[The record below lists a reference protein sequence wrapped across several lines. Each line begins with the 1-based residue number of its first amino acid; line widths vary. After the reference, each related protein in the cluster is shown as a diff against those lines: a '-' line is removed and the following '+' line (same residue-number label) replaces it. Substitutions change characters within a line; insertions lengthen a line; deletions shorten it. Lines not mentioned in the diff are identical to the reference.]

1 MKSHGR
7 ASVAELVG
15 DLIVY
20 RNLSPCDQ
28 RLPGLSEL
36 RSEVG
41 LPAGVIPRKS
51 EPAYACVIV
60 QILQQA
66 RALEAPDSRL
76 RNLVFLGDTQLND
89 GTAFANICQAG
100 SWPGIAFIGS
110 ERDEPAR
117 IDTIEQENGIMLLA
131 NRWAALAELDQI
143 CSRQGAPVG
152 DQTVVIIDLDKT
164 TLGAR
169 GRNDRLIDQARVEAV
184 QTTVAGL
191 LGDSFD
197 QHSFTTAYDR
207 LNQVELH
214 PFTTDN
220 QDYLAYICLI
230 LGCGAYSL
238 EALLDTIGSGRLQ
251 SFSQLITEIDSQVS
265 ELPASLVEIHR
276 EVYACVRQNDPT
288 PFKAFR
294 RNEYRATVE
303 RMGQLSD
310 AASADE
316 LLANEIVITQ
326 EVREVVLDW
335 RRRGALLM
343 ALSDKPD
350 EASTPPAELAAKGW
364 RPIHQVNTHAV
375 GE

>member
-1 MKSHGR
+1 MRCHGR
-7 ASVAELVG
+7 ASVDELVG

-20 RNLSPCDQ
+20 RNLSPGDR

-41 LPAGVIPRKS
+41 LPAGMIPRKS
-51 EPAYACVIV
+51 EPAYAQVIV
-60 QILQQA
+60 RVLQQA
-66 RALEAPDSRL
+66 RALEAPDTRL

-89 GTAFANICQAG
+89 GTAFTNICQAG
-100 SWPGIAFIGS
+100 SWPGTAFIGS
-110 ERDEPAR
+110 ERDKPAR
-117 IDTIEQENGIMLLA
+117 IDTVEQESGTMLLA

-169 GRNDRLIDQARVEAV
+169 GRNDRLIDQARVAAV
-184 QTTVAGL
+184 QTTVSGL

-197 QHSFTTAYDR
+197 QKGFTTAYDR
-207 LNQVELH
+207 LNRVELH

-230 LGCGAYSL
+230 LGCGVYSL
-238 EALLDTIGSGRLQ
+238 ESLLEAIGSGRLK
-251 SFSQLITEIDSQVS
+251 SFTQLISEIDSRVS
-265 ELPASLVEIHR
+265 ELPTSLAEIHR
-276 EVYACVRQNDPT
+276 EVYACVQENDPT

-294 RNEYRATVE
+294 RNEYRVTVE
-303 RMGQLSD
+303 RMGHLSD
-310 AASADE
+310 AATVEE

-326 EVREVVLDW
+326 EVRQVVLDW
-335 RRRGALLM
+335 RRRGALVM

-350 EASTPPAELAAKGW
+350 EASTPSDELAAKGW
-364 RPIHQVNTHAV
+364 RPIHQVETHAV